1 MEEITLEA
9 QQRQITGK
17 KVKQLRQEGYVPG
30 VLYGHHTEP
39 VSLQV
44 AERALQQV
52 LQEAGVN
59 RLVTL
64 TVDGL
69 DEPKRVLVRELQRDV
84 ISHSALH
91 VDFYEVVMT
100 EKLTAEVPIVLVGES
115 PVVKAGEGFL
125 FAGLDT
131 IEIECLPADLPP
143 QIEVDIS
150 TLQAINDAILVSDLQ
165 VAEAVEILVDLDETV
180 VKILPP
186 VEEEIEEVVVEEE
199 AEIGLVGE
207 EEAEAEAEEETVA
220 AEDE

>member
-1 MEEITLEA
+1 MEEITLDAE
-9 QQRQITGK
+9 QRQITGK
-17 KVKQLRQEGYVPG
+17 KVKQLRREGYVPG

-44 AERALQQV
+44 AERALRQV
-52 LQEAGVN
+52 LQEAGEN

-69 DEPKRVLVRELQRDV
+69 DEPKRVLVRELQRDA

-91 VDFYEVVMT
+91 VDFYEVIMT

-115 PVVKAGEGFL
+115 PIVKAGEGFL
-125 FAGLDT
+125 FVGLDT
-131 IEIECLPADLPP
+131 VEIECLPADLPP

-165 VAEAVEILVDLDETV
+165 VDEAVEILVDPDETV

-199 AEIGLVGE
+199 AEIEVVG
-207 EEAEAEAEEETVA
+207 EEAEAEAEEESA
-220 AEDE
+220 AVKDE

>member
-1 MEEITLEA
+1 MEEITLDAE
-9 QQRQITGK
+9 QRQITGK
-17 KVKQLRQEGYVPG
+17 KVKHLRREGYVPG

>member
-1 MEEITLEA
+1 MCA
-9 QQRQITGK
+9 
-17 KVKQLRQEGYVPG
+17 VAV
-30 VLYGHHTEP
+30 EP
-39 VSLQV
+39 
-44 AERALQQV
+44 E
-52 LQEAGVN
+52 
-59 RLVTL
+59 
-64 TVDGL
+64 
-69 DEPKRVLVRELQRDV
+69 
-84 ISHSALH
+84 HSALH

-115 PVVKAGEGFL
+115 PIVEAGEGFL

-150 TLQAINDAILVSDLQ
+150 TLQAINDAVLVSDLQ
-165 VAEAVEILVDLDETV
+165 VPEAVQILVDADETV

-199 AEIGLVGE
+199 AELEVVGE
-207 EEAEAEAEEETVA
+207 EEAEAGAEEETVA